1 MPCDPCVAAD
11 ARERVGGIDADV
23 LGCAAILIAGARDSK
38 GAALAGVKNRIKL
51 VGPKLAA
58 NAVRGSKIK
67 RPFKIV
73 GPTPRAGGVNMRV
86 KEVWPC
92 HLLSPLVTSCHLLS
106 PLVSLAE
113 RRIPGWLRSRI
124 GTRRTTRGASRSTTS
139 AGCSRPMWRFRR
151 CKGLSWRRSRRSG
164 CSTRCSMWTGTSWW
178 TGAAGFIRR
187 AGKTI

>member
-23 LGCAAILIAGARDSK
+23 LDCAAILIAGARDST
-38 GAALAGVKNRIKL
+38 GAALAGVKKPMKT

-86 KEVWPC
+86 KE
-92 HLLSPLVTSCHLLS
+92 SPGLVTLS
-106 PLVSLAE
+106 DRYAPYDARGVQIDNIGGMFSTYVEVQALQGLIVEAITPFGVQHTLFHVDGNLVVD
-113 RRIPGWLRSRI
+113 
-124 GTRRTTRGASRSTTS
+124 RGR
-139 AGCSRPMWRFRR
+139 
-151 CKGLSWRRSRRSG
+151 
-164 CSTRCSMWTGTSWW
+164 
-178 TGAAGFIRR
+178 GFYQACR
-187 AGKTI
+187 